1 MRCIAT
7 RRMRGRNRP
16 CTHPAVVAYIVDGE
30 PYAFCQ
36 RHRTQERQR
45 FAERYS
51 VPVKVLA

>member
-30 PYAFCQ
+30 PYPYCAQ
-36 RHRTQERQR
+36 HRTQERQR
-45 FAERYS
+45 FAERYTI
-51 VPVKVLA
+51 PVKVLA